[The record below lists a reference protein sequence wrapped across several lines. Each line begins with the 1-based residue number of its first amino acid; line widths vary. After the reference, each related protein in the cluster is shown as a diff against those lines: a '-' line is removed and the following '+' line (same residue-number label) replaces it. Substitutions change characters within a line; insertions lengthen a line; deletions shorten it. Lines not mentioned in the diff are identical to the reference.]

1 MSNITIS
8 DLHPAELEQ
17 NFQLTELSSEEIA
30 AIVGGGFW
38 GKLIGGVAGAVVGLL
53 IGGPAGAVT
62 GASIGMSLGDSF
74 EDDIL

>member
-30 AIVGGGFW
+30 AIVGGGFF
-38 GKLIGGVAGAVVGLL
+38 GKLIGGIAGGIAGFFV
-53 IGGPAGAVT
+53 GGPAGAVT
-62 GASIGMSLGDSF
+62 GVGFGIPLGDSF
-74 EDDIL
+74 EDDFL

>member
-1 MSNITIS
+1 MAKIAIT
-8 DLHPAELEQ
+8 DLHPAQLEQ

-38 GKLIGGVAGAVVGLL
+38 GKLIGGVAGATVGFL